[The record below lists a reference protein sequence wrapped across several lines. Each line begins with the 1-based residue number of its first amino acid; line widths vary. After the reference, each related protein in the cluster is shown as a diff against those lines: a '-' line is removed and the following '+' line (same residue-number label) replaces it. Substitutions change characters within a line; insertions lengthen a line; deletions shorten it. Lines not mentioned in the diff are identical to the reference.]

1 MSKLDDIR
9 IEKIISTPIWA
20 TFIIIIIIII
30 IIYLFIFEVAASIDF
45 RHCPKLQS
53 CTISRKTNDATW
65 MEKMAKT
72 LISDIIWATQIFFH
86 RFYLY

>member
-20 TFIIIIIIII
+20 TFIIIIIII